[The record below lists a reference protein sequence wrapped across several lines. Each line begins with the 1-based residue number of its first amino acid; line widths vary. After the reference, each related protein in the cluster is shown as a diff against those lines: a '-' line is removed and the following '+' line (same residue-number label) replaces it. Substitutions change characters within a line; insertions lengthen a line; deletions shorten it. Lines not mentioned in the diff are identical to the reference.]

1 MSAPRTFLVRSG
13 MSPTVTA
20 DGELVPGK
28 RGPDIY
34 ATVRRRGLRVDWE
47 ITAGPTGE
55 PYAWGRTWT
64 EGGADVSAICAAHRR
79 DLGAVA
85 SCPIHGDTPTPGCM
99 LCRRTVTS

>member
-1 MSAPRTFLVRSG
+1 VSASRTFLARSG

-20 DGELVPGK
+20 DGYLVFGE

-47 ITAGPTGE
+47 IHAGPTGE

-64 EGGADVSAICAAHRR
+64 QGGADVEAIAAAHRPC
-79 DLGAVA
+79 VA
-85 SCPIHGDTPTPGCM
+85 QEVA
-99 LCRRTVTS
+99 R